1 MNHLEIIL
9 PIVILLL
16 AFILKL
22 SIDRSVDIPNL
33 IQALCELPVDIIF
46 LSVSFLVASII
57 TKSPNSNDGLF
68 FCFVFIVTAAI
79 VVIIWRKSLKLY
91 ERGKTLWVFL
101 LLLNMLI
108 STGTIF
114 QSINVLLNKTSNK
127 EITNTKNNGSK

>member
-22 SIDRSVDIPNL
+22 SIDRSVDVPNL

-68 FCFVFIVTAAI
+68 FCFVFIVMAAI

-91 ERGKTLWVFL
+91 ERGKALWVFL

>member
-68 FCFVFIVTAAI
+68 FCFVFIVMAAI